1 MQIGDLMAFIQY
13 VMQIM
18 FALVMA
24 SMMFIMIPRA
34 AVSANRINEV
44 LDMKPTSLDE
54 GTKLA
59 DKERGTLEF
68 EHVSFSYPGAEESSI
83 IRY

>member
-1 MQIGDLMAFIQY
+1 MILMAFIQY

-34 AVSANRINEV
+34 AVSAKRINEV
-44 LDMKPTSLDE
+44 LEMKPTFLDE
-54 GTKLA
+54 GDKKA
-59 DKERGTLEF
+59 DKEQGTLEF
-68 EHVSFSYPGAEESSI
+68 DHVTFNYPVRRSLPWIG
-83 IRY
+83 Y